1 MTSPPTP
8 TTPTIASAGTEPAR
22 GNPAPLHYPMPRQ
35 CPYAPPE
42 EVTAVRAGGAVPR
55 VTIWNGVRPWLF
67 TRYEDARVVLSD
79 PRFSADKSRPG
90 YPLSSAVALAETAVT
105 PTLLIMD
112 NPEHDHY
119 RRLVLGEFTVKR
131 AESLR
136 PAVRAV
142 VDGCLDRMLQGPAP
156 ADLVTGLALPVALS
170 VICEFL
176 GVPFEDRELFR
187 SLTHTMNAIGGTT
200 ETAAAARQELQEYLE
215 CLVAVREKHPQQD
228 FISRMAVKH
237 LGTGAMDHERLAA
250 MALLLLTAGHDT
262 TANMISLGVLTLL
275 RHPAHFTALRD
286 GDAPGLLAG
295 TVEEML
301 RHLTIVQRGIRR
313 IALEDVDVNGHL
325 VRAGEGV
332 IAAVNVANRDPRRF
346 PSGEDFD
353 PAERA
358 HGHLAFGYGPHQC
371 LGQSLARVELQEV
384 YAAVA
389 RRIPTLRTA
398 VPDTELR
405 FKEDM
410 AVYGVH
416 ELPVAW

>member
-1 MTSPPTP
+1 MTTVPSTSSGAGPSR
-8 TTPTIASAGTEPAR
+8 TTTSGALR
-22 GNPAPLHYPMPRQ
+22 YPMARQ

-42 EVTAVRAGGAVPR
+42 EVTRVRTEGTVPR

-67 TRYEDARVVLSD
+67 TRFDDARIVLSD

-119 RRLVLGEFTVKR
+119 RRLVLSEFTVKR
-131 AESLR
+131 AESWR

-142 VDGCLDRMLQGPAP
+142 VDDCLDRMLHGPAP
-156 ADLVTGLALPVALS
+156 ADLVAGLALPVAFS

-176 GVPFEDRELFR
+176 GVPFEDREFFR

-200 ETAAAARQELQEYLE
+200 QTAAAARQELQDYLVS
-215 CLVAVREKHPQQD
+215 LVAVRAKDPRED
-228 FISRMAVKH
+228 FISRMAVRH
-237 LGTGAMDHERLAA
+237 LRTGAMDQERLGA

-275 RHPAHFTALRD
+275 RHPGHFAMLGRND
-286 GDAPGLLAG
+286 NPELLAN

-313 IALEDVDVNGHL
+313 IAVEDVDVNGHQ

-332 IAAVNVANRDPRRF
+332 VAAINVANRDPGRF
-346 PSGEDFD
+346 ASGEEFV

-384 YAAVA
+384 YAGIA

-398 VPDTELR
+398 VPDEELR

-416 ELPVAW
+416 ELPVTW